1 VTLENAD
8 NSIQGN
14 QSTKDG
20 NTEAAEHPQ
29 ETKPTSP
36 PLAAKPDT
44 QPSCKHPEITC
55 NTKRDW
61 IDWITLGLEGFGL
74 FVLIV
79 YTMATILMYCANKK
93 AADAAKSAADTAS
106 DTLKFSRQ
114 QSRFDERPY
123 MSPMPRG
130 ANADGQGHLSVY
142 DIGQGPAIGRVRLGV
157 AVEIMNVG
165 KSPAIGVIAPRT
177 EFKVGP
183 WKKARQ
189 ETIDYKPD
197 YSPGKSGQIV
207 FAGNGITAQSEAKI
221 ITTAEWEKLTN
232 GQWEFYVVGGIRY
245 RDMFNPIIE
254 PYETTYCYHVLTM
267 NIMNGGLPFA
277 GCDFLPPA
285 FGNSI
290 K

>member
-1 VTLENAD
+1 
-8 NSIQGN
+8 
-14 QSTKDG
+14 
-20 NTEAAEHPQ
+20 
-29 ETKPTSP
+29 
-36 PLAAKPDT
+36 
-44 QPSCKHPEITC
+44 
-55 NTKRDW
+55 
-61 IDWITLGLEGFGL
+61 
-74 FVLIV
+74 
-79 YTMATILMYCANKK
+79 
-93 AADAAKSAADTAS
+93 
-106 DTLKFSRQ
+106 
-114 QSRFDERPY
+114 

-142 DIGQGPAIGRVRLGV
+142 DIGQGPAVGRVRLGV

-177 EFKVGP
+177 EFKIGP

-189 ETIDYKPD
+189 ETIDYEPD

-221 ITTAEWEKLTN
+221 ITRAEWEKLTN

>member
-1 VTLENAD
+1 MAG
-8 NSIQGN
+8 IG
-14 QSTKDG
+14 
-20 NTEAAEHPQ
+20 
-29 ETKPTSP
+29 
-36 PLAAKPDT
+36 
-44 QPSCKHPEITC
+44 
-55 NTKRDW
+55 
-61 IDWITLGLEGFGL
+61 
-74 FVLIV
+74 LIV
-79 YTMATILMYCANKK
+79 LVAYTIFTALMYCANKK

-142 DIGQGPAIGRVRLGV
+142 DIGQGPAVGRVRLGV

-177 EFKVGP
+177 EFKIGP

-189 ETIDYKPD
+189 ETIDYEPD

-221 ITTAEWEKLTN
+221 ITRAEWEKLTN